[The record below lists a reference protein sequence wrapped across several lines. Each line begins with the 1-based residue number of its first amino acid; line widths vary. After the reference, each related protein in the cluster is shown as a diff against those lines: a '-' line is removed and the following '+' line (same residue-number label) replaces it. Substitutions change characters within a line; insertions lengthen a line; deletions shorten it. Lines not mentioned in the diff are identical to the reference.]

1 MGAVWGATSRISPIM
16 VSFVISIMLENLQIQ
31 YCADSIPQNA
41 GTFNRIFLIL
51 RYKEP
56 PSGVPEGGLF
66 YLLNSV
72 QSADQ
77 PFSRILAKQ
86 SLQYTGRSL
95 LGSKGTLALAA
106 AGSADSGEILAGT
119 TGSVLARVTAGLAAL
134 GLVLE
139 AALSVELLLTGGENE
154 LVAALFAH

>member
-51 RYKEP
+51 RYKKP

-86 SLQYTGRSL
+86 SLQ
-95 LGSKGTLALAA
+95 
-106 AGSADSGEILAGT
+106 
-119 TGSVLARVTAGLAAL
+119 
-134 GLVLE
+134 
-139 AALSVELLLTGGENE
+139 
-154 LVAALFAH
+154 